1 MQMSNKSPGQGSLA
15 IFFREGVVVEGRP
28 QNHVL
33 DHLGPP
39 SHPKKLVLGAGAARL
54 RRWTAFCTVTCA
66 CNGHQ

>member
-33 DHLGPP
+33 DHLGPSSP
-39 SHPKKLVLGAGAARL
+39 SNKISCWAQGPQDSGDGQHSAL
-54 RRWTAFCTVTCA
+54 
-66 CNGHQ
+66 